1 MKANRIEQTENAVLK
16 WGVPVPQEINEI
28 ESHLYHLLMVQRV
41 HRPSQED
48 YLTTSRIIKFGQKDY
63 FDKVQGKGKKQA
75 NFLNLIG
82 YTNVFVLHDPTIKEP
97 IKSSVPNAKEAAKA
111 IREAKTIEELESLIL
126 EGEDRSTVLEAIE
139 KKQTELN
146 TID

>member
-1 MKANRIEQTENAVLK
+1 MKANRLVQTEKATID
-16 WGVPVPQEINEI
+16 WGIKVPQEINEI
-28 ESHLYHLLMVQRV
+28 ESHLYHLLMVDRI
-41 HRPSQED
+41 HRPAQQD

-75 NFLNLIG
+75 NYLNLIG
-82 YTNVFVLHDPTIKEP
+82 YTNVFVLHDPTIKE
-97 IKSSVPNAKEAAKA
+97 SVSVSVPNAKEAAKA